1 MRIYGKR
8 TRFKA
13 LTAKFSLEQALYHWS
28 ESNCRMLKGV
38 AAMMQLR
45 EVLARRRQE
54 DLFVLASTVG
64 HTVASLASRDR
75 SCCWAAKAASR

>member
-1 MRIYGKR
+1 
-8 TRFKA
+8 
-13 LTAKFSLEQALYHWS
+13 
-28 ESNCRMLKGV
+28 MLKGV

-64 HTVASLASRDR
+64 HTGASLASRNR
-75 SCCWAAKAASR
+75 SCCWAAKAASRYDPRVWHAASFSSFAIGAVDEF